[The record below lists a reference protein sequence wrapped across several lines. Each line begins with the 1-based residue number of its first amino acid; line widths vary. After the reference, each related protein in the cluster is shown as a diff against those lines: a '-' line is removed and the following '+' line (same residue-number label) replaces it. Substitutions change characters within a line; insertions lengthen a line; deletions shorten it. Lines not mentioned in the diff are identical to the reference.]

1 MRKKKDFWDIADEVV
16 KASHVDSIEDITI
29 QLKPIVGTITGST
42 TSSSV
47 NYFWSPNHTTY
58 TTVYPNFDSR
68 TVYINGVDIRNLCW
82 DFSDYK

>member
-29 QLKPIVGTITGST
+29 QLKPVDWTITGNT

-47 NYFWSPNHTTY
+47 NYFWSPRYTTY
-58 TTVYPNFDSR
+58 TTTYPNFDSF
-68 TVYINGVDIRNLCW
+68 TAYTNW
-82 DFSDYK
+82 KFSV